1 MLPPHLPHYPAPAKL
16 NLDLRIIRQRPDGYH
31 DIESIFT
38 LINLADT
45 LAIAPRHDN
54 QLILHTPTPNV
65 PPAQDLTIRAAQA
78 LRQAA
83 QGSLKAN
90 TTPFGAD
97 IWLHKTIPMGGGL
110 GGGSSNAA
118 TVLLVLNHLWQC
130 HFSPEQLIQIA
141 TPLGADVPFFIYGQT
156 AFARGIG
163 EQLQPIAIP
172 PQQPQH
178 SPPQLRR
185 PATPAQRHAKH
196 RPRKLPRRC
205 HRLPPTASLRPP
217 PAHRFRRVPIPAHR
231 HPSRRPTHPK
241 PTPHQPR
248 KLGSQPPAH
257 PPTKN
262 IFPKINKP
270 LPTTHPHHLDKPT
283 PTHHNP
289 RFHFFNRMKPLGSRQ
304 AVKTLDFDSSMRRFE
319 SFLPSQPIS
328 FCEK

>member
-1 MLPPHLPHYPAPAKL
+1 MLPPYLPHYPAPAKL

-31 DIESIFT
+31 DIESLFT
-38 LINLADT
+38 LINLTDT
-45 LAIAPRHDN
+45 LAIAPRRDN
-54 QLILHTPTPNV
+54 QIILHTPTPNV

-172 PQQPQH
+172 PQHYVLVRPNAHIPTAQIFQH
-178 SPPQLRR
+178 P
-185 PATPAQRHAKH
+185 
-196 RPRKLPRRC
+196 KLPRNSPSTPNPRYTALQPLRNDMQNIVLQNYPAVATAYRQLQAYGTPQLTGSGAC
-205 HRLPPTASLRPP
+205 LFLPTDTLAAAQHIQSQLPTSLESW
-217 PAHRFRRVPIPAHR
+217 VV
-231 HPSRRPTHPK
+231 S
-241 PTPHQPR
+241 
-248 KLGSQPPAH
+248 
-257 PPTKN
+257 
-262 IFPKINKP
+262 P
-270 LPTTHPHHLDKPT
+270 LPVHPL
-283 PTHHNP
+283 
-289 RFHFFNRMKPLGSRQ
+289 
-304 AVKTLDFDSSMRRFE
+304 KTYF
-319 SFLPSQPIS
+319 Q
-328 FCEK
+328 K

>member
-172 PQQPQH
+172 PQHYVLVRPNAHIPTAQIFQH
-178 SPPQLRR
+178 P
-185 PATPAQRHAKH
+185 
-196 RPRKLPRRC
+196 KLPRNSPSTPNPSYTALQPLRNDMQNIVLQNYPAVATAYRQLQAYGIPQLTGSGAC
-205 HRLPPTASLRPP
+205 LFLPTDTLAAAQHIQSQLPTSLESW
-217 PAHRFRRVPIPAHR
+217 AV
-231 HPSRRPTHPK
+231 S
-241 PTPHQPR
+241 
-248 KLGSQPPAH
+248 
-257 PPTKN
+257 
-262 IFPKINKP
+262 P
-270 LPTTHPHHLDKPT
+270 LPIHPL
-283 PTHHNP
+283 
-289 RFHFFNRMKPLGSRQ
+289 
-304 AVKTLDFDSSMRRFE
+304 KTYF
-319 SFLPSQPIS
+319 Q
-328 FCEK
+328 K

>member
-1 MLPPHLPHYPAPAKL
+1 MPPPHLPHYPAPAKL

-90 TTPFGAD
+90 KTPLGAD

-118 TVLLVLNHLWQC
+118 TVLLVLNHLWQR

-172 PQQPQH
+172 PQHYVLVRPNAHIPTAQIFQH
-178 SPPQLRR
+178 P
-185 PATPAQRHAKH
+185 
-196 RPRKLPRRC
+196 KLPRNSPSTPNPSYAALQPLRNDMQNIVLQNYPAVATAYRQLQAYGTPQLTGSGAC
-205 HRLPPTASLRPP
+205 LFLPTDTLAAAQHIQSQLPTSLESW
-217 PAHRFRRVPIPAHR
+217 AV
-231 HPSRRPTHPK
+231 S
-241 PTPHQPR
+241 
-248 KLGSQPPAH
+248 
-257 PPTKN
+257 
-262 IFPKINKP
+262 P
-270 LPTTHPHHLDKPT
+270 LPIHPL
-283 PTHHNP
+283 
-289 RFHFFNRMKPLGSRQ
+289 
-304 AVKTLDFDSSMRRFE
+304 KTYF
-319 SFLPSQPIS
+319 Q
-328 FCEK
+328 K

>member
-31 DIESIFT
+31 DIESLFT

-118 TVLLVLNHLWQC
+118 TVLIVLNHLWQLNL
-130 HFSPEQLIQIA
+130 SQEQLIQIA

-172 PQQPQH
+172 EQHYVLVHPNAHIPTAQIFQHPNLPRNSPSTPNPSYTALQPLRNDMQNIVLQH
-178 SPPQLRR
+178 YPAVAAAYRQLQAYGTPQLTGSGACLFL
-185 PATPAQRHAKH
+185 PTDTLAAAQTIQSQLS
-196 RPRKLPRRC
+196 P
-205 HRLPPTASLRPP
+205 SLESW
-217 PAHRFRRVPIPAHR
+217 AV
-231 HPSRRPTHPK
+231 S
-241 PTPHQPR
+241 
-248 KLGSQPPAH
+248 
-257 PPTKN
+257 
-262 IFPKINKP
+262 P
-270 LPTTHPHHLDKPT
+270 LPIHPL
-283 PTHHNP
+283 
-289 RFHFFNRMKPLGSRQ
+289 
-304 AVKTLDFDSSMRRFE
+304 KTYF
-319 SFLPSQPIS
+319 Q
-328 FCEK
+328 K

>member
-97 IWLHKTIPMGGGL
+97 IWLNKTIPMGGGL

-172 PQQPQH
+172 PQHYVLVRPNAHIPTAQIFQHPHLPRNSPSTPNPSYAALQPLRNDMQNIVLENY
-178 SPPQLRR
+178 PAVATAYRQLQAYGTPQLTGSGACLFL
-185 PATPAQRHAKH
+185 PTDTLAAAQHIQSQ
-196 RPRKLPRRC
+196 LP
-205 HRLPPTASLRPP
+205 TSLESW
-217 PAHRFRRVPIPAHR
+217 AV
-231 HPSRRPTHPK
+231 S
-241 PTPHQPR
+241 
-248 KLGSQPPAH
+248 
-257 PPTKN
+257 
-262 IFPKINKP
+262 P
-270 LPTTHPHHLDKPT
+270 LPIHPL
-283 PTHHNP
+283 
-289 RFHFFNRMKPLGSRQ
+289 
-304 AVKTLDFDSSMRRFE
+304 KTYF
-319 SFLPSQPIS
+319 Q
-328 FCEK
+328 K

>member
-1 MLPPHLPHYPAPAKL
+1 MLPPHHPHYPAPAKL

-97 IWLHKTIPMGGGL
+97 IWLNKTIPMGGGL

-172 PQQPQH
+172 PQHYVLVRPNAHIPTAQIFQH
-178 SPPQLRR
+178 P
-185 PATPAQRHAKH
+185 
-196 RPRKLPRRC
+196 KLPRNSPSTPNPSYTALQPLRNDMQNIVLENYPAVATAYRQLQAYGTPQLTGSGAC
-205 HRLPPTASLRPP
+205 LFLPTDTLAAAQHIQSQLPTSLESW
-217 PAHRFRRVPIPAHR
+217 AV
-231 HPSRRPTHPK
+231 S
-241 PTPHQPR
+241 
-248 KLGSQPPAH
+248 
-257 PPTKN
+257 
-262 IFPKINKP
+262 P
-270 LPTTHPHHLDKPT
+270 LPIHPL
-283 PTHHNP
+283 
-289 RFHFFNRMKPLGSRQ
+289 
-304 AVKTLDFDSSMRRFE
+304 KTYF
-319 SFLPSQPIS
+319 Q
-328 FCEK
+328 K